1 MQNIKQGRKFG
12 VRRPN
17 VRCLKIQSR
26 IRDTRWSRNIA
37 PEIKLCGNWLE
48 ELGFEYGK
56 KGGGDDDGGVVD
68 HKAASRVNSCYPS
81 YLSNHT
87 IIF

>member
-56 KGGGDDDGGVVD
+56 KVV
-68 HKAASRVNSCYPS
+68 VTTMEG
-81 YLSNHT
+81 LL
-87 IIF
+87 IIRLQAE

>member
-1 MQNIKQGRKFG
+1 MQTNKPSKKPG

-17 VRCLKIQSR
+17 VRCLKIQPR
-26 IRDTRWSRNIA
+26 IRNTRWSRNIA

-56 KGGGDDDGGVVD
+56 KVV
-68 HKAASRVNSCYPS
+68 VTTMEG
-81 YLSNHT
+81 LL
-87 IIF
+87 II

>member
-1 MQNIKQGRKFG
+1 MQTNKQGKKPG

-17 VRCLKIQSR
+17 VRCLKIQPR
-26 IRDTRWSRNIA
+26 IRDTRWSRSVA

-56 KGGGDDDGGVVD
+56 RVV
-68 HKAASRVNSCYPS
+68 VTTMEG
-81 YLSNHT
+81 LL
-87 IIF
+87 IIRLQAE

>member
-1 MQNIKQGRKFG
+1 MQNIKQGRKSG

-56 KGGGDDDGGVVD
+56 KVV
-68 HKAASRVNSCYPS
+68 VTTMEG
-81 YLSNHT
+81 LL
-87 IIF
+87 IIRLQAE